1 MLLAAVLALTLLAG
15 SAGPALA
22 IDAAELRAELSR
34 ASAQLG
40 RAAGA
45 HVVDLD
51 DGRVL
56 YTRRAD
62 LPLVPASTQK
72 LITTATA
79 LLTLGPTARRE
90 TLVVGA
96 TPTVDADRTTVPGD
110 LYLVGAGDPTFSNAD
125 LRALAEQLV
134 EGVGIT
140 RVRGAV
146 VGDESLLDAKR
157 GSPDSAF
164 KPDLDLGGQLGALI
178 VGRGVTDA
186 EGPAHVA
193 AARLQALLKARGV
206 RFDRRAAT
214 GTTPEDA
221 GDALAVDPSPSI
233 AELVR
238 AINQPSDNLYAELM
252 LKVVGAESG
261 SGGSTLAG
269 ATVARAT
276 MARLGLRP
284 TIVDGSGLSRGN
296 RTTARQVVTLLRAM
310 RSGEASRAWLASL
323 TVAGRNGT
331 LKRRMRGT
339 AAAGRCSGKTGTL
352 RGVSA
357 LSGYCTTTAGR
368 RVAFSFLENGVGFGA
383 KAVEDRMVSALARY
397 EG

>member
-125 LRALAEQLV
+125 LGALAKQLV

-214 GTTPEDA
+214 GTAPEDA

-310 RSGEASRAWLASL
+310 RSGQASRAWMASL

>member
-310 RSGEASRAWLASL
+310 RSGKASRAWLASL

>member
-310 RSGEASRAWLASL
+310 RSGEASRAWMASL